1 MIWYILASFF
11 PCILV
16 VLFSVLTRSKWVG
29 TILTLILIGNKI
41 EKVKYTYRLIM
52 NPTAIKMP
60 KGLAVEA
67 QEKWIRK
74 LYHKKSRAPDSQNQ
88 IEQDR

>member
-29 TILTLILIGNKI
+29 TILTLILIG
-41 EKVKYTYRLIM
+41 T
-52 NPTAIKMP
+52 
-60 KGLAVEA
+60 
-67 QEKWIRK
+67 
-74 LYHKKSRAPDSQNQ
+74 
-88 IEQDR
+88 